1 MSYVQRQS
9 TSAPASLL
17 LVEQSG
23 RRQNL
28 NIVVKTNF
36 EQNTA
41 EDGKAEYRP
50 TTGTSSTLGTVDNQ
64 IPRSL
69 IYSEVNKND
78 TRYAAQ
84 RANGGSVT
92 GLEYTYKAPDSNK
105 EYILIGYMDQ
115 NGKVIPTENA
125 GAAVKNNFANYNQ
138 SKPGSDFT
146 KNTLSLGQKW
156 AGVKATQLGRAD
168 GTLKSPEIIPGS
180 QGSTD
185 LGETASGYAGLTR
198 GTAEFQQEQREKAA
212 AALTEGEGGGG
223 SEGTPEE
230 SPTKGLTLAS
240 KDPIKITKNKGV
252 LGFENAINGQLRYPL
267 EIVDASTDYLLI
279 GIKEY
284 VPIGGALIR
293 PRGQFNGQQG
303 TAKQKGTI
311 ILPIP
316 SNIQDGNSV
325 KYADGSLDGLTASV
339 AEYSLGV
346 MTAGGSDDPIKE
358 IQDLTANS
366 ADKIFGQGSD
376 LANVFTKSLAA
387 SAANLSGITPI
398 TRDQLLARE
407 SGGILNPN
415 TELLFSGVSLRTF
428 RFSFKLTP
436 RNRDEAIQIKS
447 IIRTLKVNMAPKTA
461 TSKNF
466 LSTPNVFDLTYMS
479 GANPHPFLHSFK
491 TCALTDMS
499 VNYTGDG
506 LYATYGGD
514 QKSPISMT
522 MDLTFRELEA
532 IYDEDYEDNIT
543 GVGY

>member
-1 MSYVQRQS
+1 MSYEQRQS
-9 TSAPASLL
+9 ISSPTSLL
-17 LVEQSG
+17 LVEQNG
-23 RRQNL
+23 RRTNL
-28 NIVVKTNF
+28 NVVVMTNY
-36 EQNTA
+36 EQNTDK
-41 EDGKAEYRP
+41 DGKGEYRP
-50 TTGTSSTLGTVDNQ
+50 TTGTDPNLGTGGK
-64 IPRSL
+64 IPRSFIYQEVPRNDPRYINQQGNFSGKL
-69 IYSEVNKND
+69 IGID
-78 TRYAAQ
+78 
-84 RANGGSVT
+84 
-92 GLEYTYKAPDSNK
+92 YTYKSDSGK
-105 EYILIGYMDQ
+105 EYLLIGWMGQD
-115 NGKVIPTENA
+115 GKMNPTLNA
-125 GAAVKNNFANYNQ
+125 GAAVENNFANYNQ
-138 SKPGSDFT
+138 GQPGSDFT
-146 KNTLSLGQKW
+146 KNALATGQNWTKQD
-156 AGVKATQLGRAD
+156 ATEYARSEGLIASPEEGS
-168 GTLKSPEIIPGS
+168 GTLGFGGTSGEVAPGY
-180 QGSTD
+180 
-185 LGETASGYAGLTR
+185 SGLNR

-212 AALTEGEGGGG
+212 LALSEGESDSDG
-223 SEGTPEE
+223 SSPAE
-230 SPTKGLTLAS
+230 SPTKGLTLGS
-240 KDPIKITKNKGV
+240 KDPIKVTKNKGV
-252 LGFENAINGQLRYPL
+252 LGFENSINGQLRYPL

-325 KYADGSLDGLTASV
+325 KYADGNLDGLTAAV

-358 IQDLTANS
+358 IQALTANS

-387 SAANLSGITPI
+387 SAANLAGITPI

-436 RNRDEAIQIKS
+436 RNENEAIQIKS

-479 GANPHPFLHSFK
+479 GASPHPFLHSFK

-506 LYATYGGD
+506 LYATYGGKE
-514 QKSPISMT
+514 KSPISMT

-532 IYDEDYEDNIT
+532 IYDEDYEGNIT